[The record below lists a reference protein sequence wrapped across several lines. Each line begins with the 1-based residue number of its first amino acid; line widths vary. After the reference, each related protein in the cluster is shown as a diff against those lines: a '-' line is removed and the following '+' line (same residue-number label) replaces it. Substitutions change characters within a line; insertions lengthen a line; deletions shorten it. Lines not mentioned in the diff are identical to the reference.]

1 MSGSVDWKN
10 IAREILERLD
20 IVAEYER
27 LGVQFTKRTPN
38 KGGWLECYAFGREE
52 SSASA
57 AVNVGGGKFR
67 GRYKDMG
74 GSGLSGSFFEIAAMM
89 GPFADWREARDYY
102 ASRAG
107 IEIPAKCDGDGA
119 KKGSGGYVETDAI
132 KKWKA
137 DFDANPFPSA
147 GPRNGDSQSQ
157 SANQKKNKKSKS
169 KSRQNCEE
177 ITSPSCP
184 LEDKFIHQQWSD
196 AIADHWCRE
205 WKPGTS
211 RDALVASG
219 AIMGLW
225 PRRPDGRIGNQKPIF
240 AIPFYGPELLASK
253 PCGYAMTHRSGQQ
266 LPIFQ
271 GKGNPPL
278 YRKVK
283 NLAGSVAGWIGKS
296 GLERLPNAK
305 YVWVVEGVSDWL
317 AMESLIPEELRQF
330 HAVLSNSN
338 GASERP
344 RDEMIKILAGKIVFV
359 IRDCDHAGQGIHP
372 EMEVNRPGYLSGAPL
387 WASEIARYASESR
400 NVVLPFEIVEK
411 HGNDLRD
418 WKNAGGTF
426 EQLFGM
432 ALAAPIVPPPEVSA
446 IAGDESGTAEMTP
459 EDFLCEALAGG
470 GGGGEKDRSE
480 IDELADA
487 LFGGYEYSEDD
498 GDGDGDEDGCGGDE
512 SVDEDES
519 DDESDADSDNDA
531 DADDS
536 FPPAGQS
543 AQKPT
548 TKKATP
554 SSSAGARSTA
564 KHSVQHSPHSPTS
577 TPSPPTPPRD
587 PNDFS
592 HWGSDDDDDKDD
604 DDEGAYGEFP
614 DSVRDRKL
622 STRMEERMLRGIGI
636 DVLGEVPY
644 TDYIELYST
653 CHRKTQRVVVRNLT
667 IPDLYKICGPP
678 ARDKINES
686 PEPDADKCSLLQV
699 KKAIAI
705 ISGFST
711 LRDCSKRGPGVWR
724 GKSLQG
730 NETRE
735 IIIVNGGEVMKLNSR
750 REVKRLKSPRSGGLL
765 LDIGRG
771 ERWCSYEDLM
781 LNLDK
786 AKNDRQWVV
795 DTVNQI
801 TEVFSRWS
809 WRNQAVDPMV
819 MTGMVLAT
827 WIQTLW
833 KWRPMVAVIGSS
845 GAGKTTLLQAIGGAD
860 SSRGLF
866 GALAMLSSQ
875 SSEAGIRQAIK
886 HDATILMLDEF
897 EDSKERAKIL
907 NLLRTAS
914 RGAKMLKGSTSQ
926 SGESFGL
933 QQIAWVAAIEV
944 GLKKEPDRNRF
955 IMLELVPPPAE
966 KANKLQVPDEHWLAD
981 HGQKLLA
988 IALAHAHIAV
998 PLAVELK
1005 STVVEGI
1012 DRRVI
1017 ESYAVPASILATC
1030 IGGGKEAAVTLLKNM
1045 LTGVEKVEQGRSDA
1059 DDLMFDIFASRVD
1072 CGHGLRM
1079 SVSQIL
1085 SDVSLYA
1092 THRAQLEQHG
1102 IAVCNDVESGMPSK
1116 IFFAHKFVTR
1126 HLLRGTEWESQSID
1140 QMLKRIP
1147 GAKGGRMRLSG
1158 SHPGGVFVP
1167 LSHCEERYL
1176 GSQALGENTKMAEN
1190 VGDALLEMA
1199 GVGGIG
1205 GAGGGNSTAEF

>member
-27 LGVQFTKRTPN
+27 LGVRFTKRTPN

-102 ASRAG
+102 ASQAG
-107 IEIPAKCDGDGA
+107 IEIPAK
-119 KKGSGGYVETDAI
+119 SGGGNVDDVASSSAGGGYAETDAI

-137 DFDANPFPSA
+137 DFDANPFPPA
-147 GPRNGDSQSQ
+147 GPRSGDSQSQ
-157 SANQKKNKKSKS
+157 SSTPKKKSKS
-169 KSRQNCEE
+169 KYKPRQNCEE
-177 ITSPSCP
+177 ITSESCP
-184 LEDKFIHQQWSD
+184 LEDKFIHQPWSD

-211 RDALVASG
+211 REALVASG
-219 AIMGLW
+219 AVMGLW

-240 AIPFYGPELLASK
+240 AVPFYGPELLASK

-271 GKGNPPL
+271 GSGNPPL
-278 YRKVK
+278 FRKVK

-296 GLERLPNAK
+296 GLERLPTAK

-317 AMESLIPEELRQF
+317 AMESMIPAELRQF

-344 RDEMIKILAGKIVFV
+344 RDEMIKILAGKVVFV
-359 IRDCDHAGQGIHP
+359 IRDCDHAGQGVHP

-387 WASEIARYASESR
+387 WASEIARYAAESR
-400 NVVLPFEIVEK
+400 NVKLPFEIVEK
-411 HGNDLRD
+411 HGKDLRD
-418 WKNAGGTF
+418 WKNEGGTF

-432 ALAAPIVPPPEVSA
+432 ALAAPIVAPPEVSA
-446 IAGDESGTAEMTP
+446 IAGDGGGSAEMTP
-459 EDFLCEALAGG
+459 EDFLCEALAAGASG
-470 GGGGEKDRSE
+470 VSQEPSE

-487 LFGGYEYSEDD
+487 LFGGGDEGNEDD
-498 GDGDGDEDGCGGDE
+498 GGEVDGEADDGDED
-512 SVDEDES
+512 
-519 DDESDADSDNDA
+519 DDESGEA
-531 DADDS
+531 DS

-543 AQKPT
+543 AQKST
-548 TKKATP
+548 VKKSTATP
-554 SSSAGARSTA
+554 SPSQSATQS
-564 KHSVQHSPHSPTS
+564 S
-577 TPSPPTPPRD
+577 TPSSTSQSTPKSPPPPPPRD

-592 HWGSDDDDDKDD
+592 HWGSDEDD
-604 DDEGAYGEFP
+604 DDEDDEEAYGDFP
-614 DSVRDRKL
+614 ESIRDRRL

-667 IPDLYKICGPP
+667 VPDLYKICGPP

-686 PEPDADKCSLLQV
+686 PEPDADRCSLLQV

-711 LRDCSKRGPGVWR
+711 LRDCSKRGPGIWR

-750 REVKRLKSPRSGGLL
+750 REVRRLKSPRSGGLL

-786 AKNDRQWVV
+786 AKTDRQWVI

-955 IMLELVPPPAE
+955 IMLELVPPPPE

-1199 GVGGIG
+1199 GVGGNQ
-1205 GAGGGNSTAEF
+1205 GNSMAEF